1 MHHHNIMHSAVGG
14 QNMTRFIT
22 PHAGTVFGP
31 SYQIVPGSPTAE
43 PTGFVMAP
51 LFITVPR

>member
-1 MHHHNIMHSAVGG
+1 MHHHNIKHSAVGG